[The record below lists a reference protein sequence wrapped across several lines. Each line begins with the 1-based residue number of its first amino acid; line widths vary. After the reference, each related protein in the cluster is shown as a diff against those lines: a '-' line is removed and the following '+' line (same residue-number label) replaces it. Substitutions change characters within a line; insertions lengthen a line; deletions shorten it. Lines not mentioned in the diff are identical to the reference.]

1 MNAIEIAGL
10 SKSYRVG
17 TLGSAR
23 RTALRDLSL
32 TVPAGEIFGYLGPN
46 GSGKTTTLKVIMGLI
61 FADAGT
67 IRVLGVP
74 LEDPSWRARAGY
86 MPENPYL
93 YDYLTPAEY
102 LDYVGRLFGLATPTR
117 RERSGRLL
125 DLVGL
130 GAWAKTP
137 LRRFS
142 KGMLQRA
149 GIAQALMNEPDI
161 VFLDEP
167 MSGLDPIGRRLMR
180 NILLDLRSSGKTVFF
195 STHILSDAENLCD
208 SVAVLAAGRLLR
220 AGRIDEILNVDVSH
234 FEVLTSGL
242 AGNALGELPAS
253 ARVRAIG
260 DRCEIAVPED
270 GLHLVLGAVGKG
282 GGRVLAVNPVRQS
295 LEDYFVDQVRDH
307 GGAEPTWTA
316 D

>member
-17 TLGSAR
+17 TFGSKR
-23 RTALRDLSL
+23 RAVLQDLSL
-32 TVPAGEIFGYLGPN
+32 AVPSGEIFGYLGPN
-46 GSGKTTTLKVIMGLI
+46 GSGKTTTLKLIMSLI
-61 FADAGT
+61 RADAGT

-74 LEDPSWRARAGY
+74 FQDPSWRARAGY

-93 YDYLTPAEY
+93 YDYLTPTEY
-102 LDYVGRLFGLATPTR
+102 LDYVGRLFGLAASTR

-130 GAWAKTP
+130 GPWAKAP
-137 LRRFS
+137 LGRFS

-149 GIAQALMNEPDI
+149 GIAQALMNDPDI

-180 NILLDLRSSGKTVFF
+180 NILLELRSSGKTVFF

-220 AGRIDEILNVDVSH
+220 AGRIDEIVKLDISH

-242 AGNALGELPAS
+242 AGNAPGELPAS
-253 ARVRAIG
+253 ARVRTMA
-260 DRCEIAVPED
+260 DRCEIAVPEQD
-270 GLHLVLGAVGKG
+270 LPVVLRVVDKL

-295 LEDYFVDQVRDH
+295 LEDYFVDQVRDYE
-307 GGAEPTWTA
+307 GAEPTWTA